1 MHKPALKLVSL
12 NRMDARAQRLE
23 TRKGCRKRIRAVLSS
38 GIGDRPKSKRGSSGR
53 TLQETAPRGLNS
65 RIQIWFVH
73 GREEVYLAQAQVVKA
88 NERLATD
95 KKKGQSCPRPIG
107 NRSYTPP

>member
-23 TRKGCRKRIRAVLSS
+23 TRKGRRKRICAVLSR
-38 GIGDRPKSKRGSSGR
+38 GIRDRPKSKRGSSGR
-53 TLQETAPRGLNS
+53 TLQETAPRLNR

-73 GREEVYLAQAQVVKA
+73 GREEVYPVQAQVVKA
-88 NERLATD
+88 NVLLATG
-95 KKKGQSCPRPIG
+95 KKKGLSCL
-107 NRSYTPP
+107 PPMRN